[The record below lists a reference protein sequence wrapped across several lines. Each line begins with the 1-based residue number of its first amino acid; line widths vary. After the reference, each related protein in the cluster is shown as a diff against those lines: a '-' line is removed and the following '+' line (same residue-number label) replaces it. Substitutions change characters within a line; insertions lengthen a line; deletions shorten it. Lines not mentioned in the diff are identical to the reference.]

1 MSETDLV
8 ARLDTAVAALTR
20 HAAAVKTADGSAFA
34 PRVAVVLG
42 SGLGAFGDTVA
53 ERGRKIPY
61 AELGFPSSAVVGH
74 AGALCL
80 GTVETDGVSVPIACM
95 QGRVHAYEGHEPD
108 RVVFAVRALA
118 RWGCR
123 TFVLT
128 NAAGGVNPALE
139 PGDLMLLSDHLNLMG
154 WNPLSGPNDD
164 TLGARFVDMTVAY
177 DRELRDKA
185 RGGRARFWV
194 VLREGVYAAL
204 SGAELRDSGGDSHA
218 ACARC
223 RRRRDVDGPRGD
235 RAPPSWRALRRGC
248 PASPTRARA
257 CQKDSSRTPRS
268 RRSPT
273 GPGPRSWASS
283 TRLVAGR

>member
-139 PGDLMLLSDHLNLMG
+139 PGDLMLLRDHLNLTG
-154 WNPLSGPNDD
+154 RNPLIGPNDD
-164 TLGARFVDMTVAY
+164 RLGPRFPDMSVAY

-185 RGGRARFWV
+185 RAAAHASGI

-204 SGAELRDSGGDSHA
+204 SGPSYETPAEIRMLHALGADAVGMSTVPEVIALRHMG
-218 ACARC
+218 ARC
-223 RRRRDVDGPRGD
+223 VALSCITNKGAGLSEGLLSHTEVQEVAD
-235 RAPPSWRALRRGC
+235 R
-248 PASPTRARA
+248 TRA
-257 CQKDSSRTPRS
+257 SFV
-268 RRSPT
+268 
-273 GPGPRSWASS
+273 GLL
-283 TRLVAGR
+283 TRLVAGC

>member
-20 HAAAVKTADGSAFA
+20 HAAAVKTADGRAFA

-139 PGDLMLLSDHLNLMG
+139 PGDLMLLSDHLNLTG
-154 WNPLSGPNDD
+154 RNPLIGPNDD
-164 TLGARFVDMTVAY
+164 RLGPRFPDMSVAY

-185 RGGRARFWV
+185 RVAARVGGI

-204 SGAELRDSGGDSHA
+204 SGPSYETPAEIRMLRALGADAVGMSTVPEVIALRHMG
-218 ACARC
+218 ARC
-223 RRRRDVDGPRGD
+223 VALSCITNKGAGLSEGLLSHTEVQEVAD
-235 RAPPSWRALRRGC
+235 R
-248 PASPTRARA
+248 TRAA
-257 CQKDSSRTPRS
+257 FV
-268 RRSPT
+268 
-273 GPGPRSWASS
+273 GLL
-283 TRLVAGR
+283 TRLVAGC

>member
-1 MSETDLV
+1 MSEPDLV

-20 HAAAVKTADGSAFA
+20 HAGSLQQPDGTAFV
-34 PRVAVVLG
+34 PRVGVVLG

-80 GTVETDGVSVPIACM
+80 GTVSSGGASVPVACM

-118 RWGCR
+118 RWGCS

-139 PGDLMLLSDHLNLMG
+139 PGDLMLLSDHLNLTG
-154 WNPLSGPNDD
+154 RNPLVGPNDER
-164 TLGARFVDMTVAY
+164 LGPRFPDMSVAY
-177 DRELRDKA
+177 DRDLREKA
-185 RGGRARFWV
+185 RAAARASGI

-204 SGAELRDSGGDSHA
+204 SGPSYETPAEIRMLRALGADAVGMSTVPEVIALRHMG
-218 ACARC
+218 ARC
-223 RRRRDVDGPRGD
+223 VALSCITNKGAGLSEGLLSHTEVQEVAD
-235 RAPPSWRALRRGC
+235 R
-248 PASPTRARA
+248 TRAA
-257 CQKDSSRTPRS
+257 FV
-268 RRSPT
+268 
-273 GPGPRSWASS
+273 GLL
-283 TRLVAGR
+283 TRLVAS

>member
-139 PGDLMLLSDHLNLMG
+139 PGDLMLLSDHLNLTG
-154 WNPLSGPNDD
+154 RNPLIGPNDD
-164 TLGARFVDMTVAY
+164 RLGPRFPDMSVAY

-185 RGGRARFWV
+185 RVAARVGGI

-204 SGAELRDSGGDSHA
+204 SGPSYETPAEIRMLRALGADAVGMSTVPEVIALRHMG
-218 ACARC
+218 ARC
-223 RRRRDVDGPRGD
+223 VALSCITNKGAGLSEGLLSHTEVQEVAD
-235 RAPPSWRALRRGC
+235 R
-248 PASPTRARA
+248 TRAA
-257 CQKDSSRTPRS
+257 FV
-268 RRSPT
+268 
-273 GPGPRSWASS
+273 GLL
-283 TRLVAGR
+283 TRLVAGC